1 MNAKPRAG
9 RVLALNNYPSR
20 WQWVNAPLSLYISRI
35 PKDISRTHHR
45 LMGQVSD
52 QVPATATARRELEEP
67 GDEGGRPSSGGEC
80 TSRPHSVTATVEVH
94 SCPVPGC
101 ERKFPSKRGC
111 GQHVRHAHKEEG
123 DSQMAQSLP
132 VGRAGQRWTQA
143 ERVVLV
149 REELRL
155 YRENPNIQPGEMN
168 DSISLHSKST
178 GGLRTKEAIKKARKT
193 PEWIACVEEERTKN
207 CEHLARQRPIPS
219 ACSPTGRTRVLAVA
233 GSPSE
238 SDANAA
244 PSSVRRSSESAGP
257 TDVQSDEFTAK
268 TRQVRLELLSTFSS
282 ERGPRVTP
290 VDDCLTLIRANLDPA
305 LLGES
310 LQEAIRASFDAW
322 AATLRQ
328 GETDHGRSARTS
340 QKEKRA
346 QTLDQET
353 GVHGSEL
360 PVKQRPKSERRR
372 KRVRKSKRSAKRAG
386 LRRQHKSSFESDPYL
401 AAKQILNSSGSFQ
414 AEGGDEAPKGMP
426 IEPLEAFWGEVFSA
440 ESGGDSDHMV
450 SPESLLGT
458 EQAETRWS
466 LLRPVLVEELEQG
479 FREAN
484 TKSVPGPDKLTWK
497 ALRAAPRQDL
507 LDWMNLFLLAERP
520 ASSLLQAVV
529 TLVPKVQ
536 RPQEPGDYRPIAVA
550 SALLRIFHSII
561 ARRWDVE
568 LQLPSEQRGFRQCV
582 DGTFENVFIL
592 RNLIKSAKRNVR
604 KISLCFCDIKNAFG
618 AVSHKAVL
626 IACQRMGVPAPMVSY
641 VENVY
646 KDFCITFKGGSGR
659 LFSVNRG
666 VLQGDPLSSVVFNCV
681 MALVMS
687 TQRTEF
693 GVGQTGN
700 SYSRGVNNDARI
712 TTYASYADDTILMA
726 ETRQELKFNFTELQA
741 ALEKVGLRL
750 NAKKCATFELDKA
763 GKLKKTFVRSE
774 PFLDVEKVNVPALG
788 ERDFY
793 KYLGIKF
800 SPEGTTGFVTPLSL
814 QRDLARV
821 GAARID
827 PQDRL
832 FVIRSV
838 LIPRM
843 HHSLV
848 LGQAHGKA
856 LRELDRFIRKS
867 VREWLHVPHDT
878 PLGFFHAKAR
888 DGGLG
893 IPNLAT
899 EVPRLR
905 ADRLRRIV
913 ESPTPLIKW
922 LLDDEAIAA
931 SVSKDCDA
939 EKLKSRLGD
948 FSTKEASRDS
958 WRNLLVKSSIDGRG
972 LAIARN
978 CPQSSEWLTHPN
990 CGISGKEFVKAV
1002 HMRGNLLRT
1011 PARAGRGG
1019 RASTSCFHC
1028 RGTTCGL
1035 GHILQRCPTSH
1046 GCRVARHDSVVGLIA
1061 ASIRRSTKY
1070 QLVEGPIISKEAK
1083 ELTKPEKD
1091 ALIPDLVIYN
1101 RGEITIIDPT
1111 IVSDHSTMRDL
1122 ETAANHKVVK
1132 YDSEVVRS
1140 WAREKFAGGRELKSF
1155 KVIGLPITWR
1165 GLWRRDD
1172 FGAIIERLRLP
1183 SHLRVL
1189 LAIRTLVFGWRIW
1202 SSFSQKRT

>member
-1 MNAKPRAG
+1 MNVKPRAG
-9 RVLALNNYPSR
+9 RVLALNNYPSPR
-20 WQWVNAPLSLYISRI
+20 QWVNAPLSLYISRI
-35 PKDISRTHHR
+35 PNDKLQNTPRIDGAGVGSSPRNGKR
-45 LMGQVSD
+45 
-52 QVPATATARRELEEP
+52 PRRELEEP
-67 GDEGGRPSSGGEC
+67 GGRGGCPPSGGEC
-80 TSRPHSVTATVEVH
+80 TSRPLTVLTAPVELH
-94 SCPVPGC
+94 SCPYPGC
-101 ERKFPSKRGC
+101 DKAFKTKRGL
-111 GQHVRHAHKEEG
+111 GQHERHIHREER

-132 VGRAGQRWTQA
+132 ANRAGQRWTQA

-149 REELRL
+149 REEQRL
-155 YRENPNIQPGEMN
+155 YRENPNIQPGVMN
-168 DSISLHSKST
+168 DSLSLFSTST
-178 GGLRTKEAIKKARKT
+178 GFRSVEAIKKARKT
-193 PEWIACVEEERTKN
+193 AAWIACVEEERTKN
-207 CEHLARQRPIPS
+207 SEHLARQCPIP
-219 ACSPTGRTRVLAVA
+219 ADLTEARVLDVA

-238 SDANAA
+238 SDPNAA
-244 PSSVRRSSESAGP
+244 PSLSRRSSESAGP
-257 TDVQSDEFTAK
+257 SDAPPDEFAK
-268 TRQVRLELLSTFSS
+268 MMRQVRLELLSSFSS

-322 AATLRQ
+322 TATLRQ
-328 GETDHGRSARTS
+328 GETVYGRSARTS
-340 QKEKRA
+340 QKPEKRA
-346 QTLDQET
+346 QTLEQET

-360 PVKQRPKSERRR
+360 PAKQKPKSERRR
-372 KRVRKSKRSAKRAG
+372 KRVRRSKRSAKRAG
-386 LRRQHKSSFESDPYL
+386 LRRQHKSSFESNPFL
-401 AAKQILNSSGSFQ
+401 AAKQILNSTGSFQ
-414 AEGGDEAPKGMP
+414 AEGGDQAPSGMP
-426 IEPLEAFWGEVFSA
+426 IEPLEAYWGEVFSA
-440 ESGGDSDHMV
+440 QSGEDSDNRV
-450 SPESLLGT
+450 SPMSLLGT

-466 LLRPVLVEELEQG
+466 LCRPVLAEELEQG
-479 FREAN
+479 FRDAN
-484 TKSVPGPDKLTWK
+484 TKSVPGPDNLTWK

-536 RPQEPGDYRPIAVA
+536 IPQEPGDYRPIAVA

-592 RNLIKSAKRNVR
+592 RNLIKSAKRSVR
-604 KISLCFCDIKNAFG
+604 KIALCFCDIKNAFG

-646 KDFCITFKGGSGR
+646 KDFCIKFKGGSGR

-687 TQRTEF
+687 SQRRQF
-693 GVGQTGN
+693 GVGRTGN
-700 SYSRGVNNDARI
+700 SREVNNDARI

-726 ETRQELKFNFTELQA
+726 ETRLEMQSNFAELQA

-763 GKLKKTFVRSE
+763 GKQKKTFVRSE
-774 PFLDVEKVNVPALG
+774 PFLKVEKVNVPALG

-856 LRELDRFIRKS
+856 LRELDRFIRKA

-922 LLDDEAIAA
+922 LMGDEAIAA

-939 EKLKSRLGD
+939 ERLISRLGD

-958 WRNLLVKSSIDGRG
+958 WRNLLVNSSIDGRG

-1061 ASIRRSTKY
+1061 ASIRRSAKF
-1070 QLVEGPIISKEAK
+1070 QVVEGPIISKEAK

-1132 YDSEVVRS
+1132 YNSEVVRS
-1140 WAREKFAGGRELKSF
+1140 WAREKFAKGRELKSF

-1183 SHLRVL
+1183 ANLRVL